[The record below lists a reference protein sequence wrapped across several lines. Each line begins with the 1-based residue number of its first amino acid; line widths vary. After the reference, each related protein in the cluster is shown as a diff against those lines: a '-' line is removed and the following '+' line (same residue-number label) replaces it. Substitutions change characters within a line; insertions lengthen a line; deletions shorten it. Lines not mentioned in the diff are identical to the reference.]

1 MRGPRRNPTPTPTPA
16 TLADRAAATRATRTP
31 RPHWSARTSTWTTST
46 APARKARHP
55 RSYAFRATTTPPPTP
70 ATPAGPAAAHPSSS
84 TTETQQRRAP
94 PRTNRGRSH
103 NSPLRAS
110 RDHIE
115 SLMFTARWS
124 RWGLVALLSLGL
136 TACDSPG
143 SEYKTPR
150 DVVLASRIFKAEPLA
165 EPLHTSCPSE
175 ARHCNALMDR
185 LSNSPFH
192 EVVAQELG

>member
-1 MRGPRRNPTPTPTPA
+1 
-16 TLADRAAATRATRTP
+16 
-31 RPHWSARTSTWTTST
+31 
-46 APARKARHP
+46 
-55 RSYAFRATTTPPPTP
+55 
-70 ATPAGPAAAHPSSS
+70 
-84 TTETQQRRAP
+84 
-94 PRTNRGRSH
+94 
-103 NSPLRAS
+103 
-110 RDHIE
+110 
-115 SLMFTARWS
+115 MFTARWS

-175 ARHCNALMDR
+175 ARRCNALTDR

-192 EVVAQELG
+192 EVVAQELGLEGIQWQHTGVGYQATLKHVEVFVVTLGNPPREFARITVNKR